1 MWEQSCGKTACS
13 LPVFQPLVVS
23 ITDESTDTERSGRM
37 AVTTTV
43 PVLTDRQAT
52 TAVGPGTYARIHPHT
67 RTLKHKHAH
76 VVVVVNVR
84 SFIPRLRFF
93 FLKWRFGCAH

>member
-1 MWEQSCGKTACS
+1 
-13 LPVFQPLVVS
+13 
-23 ITDESTDTERSGRM
+23 M

-93 FLKWRFGCAH
+93 FFEVEIRLRTLIPPFMLGSVHSGSAS